1 MSHQL
6 HQENRVLCSA
16 LPTPPLSAFQSQNP
30 TQDAVEVEASWFC
43 ETPLQ
48 VTEKRGPL
56 SKDVMS
62 VQPDLYLEEGADVGP
77 RCLVEPIE
85 IGPFSSCSAQLDFT
99 EAVSAFN
106 LGLSNHGRQELKEA
120 CISYECVLEYVYEAL
135 QTFCTEQVPS
145 TTALRLV
152 MHAHN
157 NLGVIAHTNGEED
170 NARVNFDAALL
181 FARQLLHHGRN
192 HHLTVSSVASNW
204 CRVYWTR
211 GDITTDSLF
220 TCMEQVLRLR
230 SDILPWYHADV
241 AASHFN
247 LATAYHARGQTT
259 EAVRHFRRYI
269 DISAYHAQTNLNQ
282 IDPIPALVYLLLIQF
297 EDRED
302 TVSQDLTRGLRTL
315 QDKRQEQGNSSAE
328 VASVLNY
335 VGTILFHCK
344 DYDNA
349 LFFFREELRIEE
361 CLDERDRVS
370 LAVTCNNIGRTL
382 QERGKLPEAM
392 TYYRRALSADFK
404 DSTDFKTFLKET
416 RRSRDPTT
424 TNLFSTVWYNLG
436 LIHDKLG
443 AATEAIKA
451 FQISLNLRKL
461 ILGSMHPDIACLW
474 YNIGVLQMERGFL
487 SDASSSFQQAM
498 VIRAACKEHQ
508 LDDGRVLSTLQKL
521 SSLQKGAGN
530 MRGAIASLEQ
540 MCATLQRSTSLHNVL
555 RQKEMSSV
563 FLKIAELHHD
573 LGEREQSF
581 AMARAAVEAVESVTP
596 TLLNEEHAQVTA
608 GEKLATVEQ
617 WALSHLLVG
626 SLLHENS
633 ESQQA
638 YVVLQQLVTTL
649 DTLLE
654 HPLFS
659 TSSLLALR
667 QVVQLLA
674 EPQCAPEA

>member
-1 MSHQL
+1 MSRQL
-6 HQENRVLCSA
+6 SQESQMLCSA
-16 LPTPPLSAFQSQNP
+16 PSMPSTSGFQSQSP
-30 TQDAVEVEASWFC
+30 IDDALESSWFC
-43 ETPLQ
+43 ETPMQ

-56 SKDVMS
+56 SRDANNDVL
-62 VQPDLYLEEGADVGP
+62 PDLYQEEGADVGP

-85 IGPFSSCSAQLDFT
+85 LDPLTSCSAQLDFM
-99 EAVSAFN
+99 EAVSTFN
-106 LGLSNHGRQELKEA
+106 LGLAHHGRQELEEA
-120 CISYECVLEYVYEAL
+120 CIFYECVLEYVYETL
-135 QTFCTEQVPS
+135 QTFCTKEVPS
-145 TTALRLV
+145 TTVLTLV

-157 NLGVIAHTNGEED
+157 NLGAIAYSHGEED

-181 FARQLLHHGRN
+181 FARQLLHHGKN
-192 HHLTVSSVASNW
+192 QHLAVASVASNW
-204 CRVYWTR
+204 CRVHWTR
-211 GDITTDSLF
+211 GDIATDSLF

-230 SDILPWYHADV
+230 SDILPWYHVDV

-259 EAVRHFRRYI
+259 EAVRHFRQYL
-269 DISAYHAQTNLNQ
+269 DISAHHVQSNLNQ
-282 IDPIPALVYLLLIQF
+282 IDPIPALIYLLLIQY
-297 EDRED
+297 EDKED
-302 TVSQDLTRGLRTL
+302 AVSQDLTRGLRTL
-315 QDKRQEQGNSSAE
+315 QDKRQEQGNNSAE
-328 VASVLNY
+328 VASVLNC

-344 DYDNA
+344 DYSNA
-349 LFFFREELRIEE
+349 LFFFQEELRIEE
-361 CLDERDRVS
+361 GLDDRDRVS

-392 TYYRRALSADFK
+392 TYYKRALSADFK

-443 AATEAIKA
+443 APTEAIKA
-451 FQISLNLRKL
+451 FQISLHLRKL

-487 SDASSSFQQAM
+487 NDASSSFQQAM

-508 LDDGRVLSTLQKL
+508 LDDERVLNTLQKL
-521 SSLQKGAGN
+521 TSLQKGTGN

-540 MCATLQRSTSLHNVL
+540 MGAMLQRSTTFPNIL

-563 FLKIAELHHD
+563 FFKMAELYHD
-573 LGEREQSF
+573 LGETEQSY

-596 TLLNEEHAQVTA
+596 TLLNEGNAKVTVSA
-608 GEKLATVEQ
+608 KLATVEQ

-638 YVVLQQLVTTL
+638 YVVLQQLVHTL
-649 DTLLE
+649 DALVT

-659 TSSLLALR
+659 SSSLLALR

-674 EPQCAPEA
+674 VPQCAPEA